1 MSFNEFG
8 NAEGMPGNP
17 KSRGAETLEESQNG
31 TNKNSMQTFELR
43 RTKVWGVQNFVD
55 STHVCDDTH
64 KSESVTSFSGMK
76 THDKCHATQAQIAQW
91 K

>member
-31 TNKNSMQTFELR
+31 RSKDSMQTFELR
-43 RTKVWGVQNFVD
+43 LTKV
-55 STHVCDDTH
+55 
-64 KSESVTSFSGMK
+64 
-76 THDKCHATQAQIAQW
+76 
-91 K
+91 

>member
-43 RTKVWGVQNFVD
+43 RTKV
-55 STHVCDDTH
+55 
-64 KSESVTSFSGMK
+64 
-76 THDKCHATQAQIAQW
+76 
-91 K
+91 